1 MPPLPL
7 QPRAGAG
14 YLPVLPSFRRLLP
27 GIRPVTLTAS
37 VVFVLPVLRD
47 ILAWLGLRVVTRR
60 SFLRALRERGS
71 VLLVPG
77 GQAELVH
84 THRIFTAREY
94 CVYRSHKGEARHG
107 RGRPAPLLGAGHGR
121 RPDDVHA
128 RPPHLITSDCAPPPR
143 PPAGFVR
150 VALQAQASLVPLL
163 ALGEIDSLRNL
174 ISAPAM
180 LQWTYK
186 RLGFPVPYL
195 VVGRWGL
202 TPFPQRTGLRWVRG
216 GGSCSVQQCG

>member
-1 MPPLPL
+1 MRLCVHHERTTATPPTPESAPMLT
-7 QPRAGAG
+7 GAG

-94 CVYRSHKGEARHG
+94 CVYRSHKGDALWGGPVPRCRCLCHSHAMPG
-107 RGRPAPLLGAGHGR
+107 SAPSQRP
-121 RPDDVHA
+121 A
-128 RPPHLITSDCAPPPR
+128 RPPNST
-143 PPAGFVR
+143 PAHTR
-150 VALQAQASLVPLL
+150 MQAS
-163 ALGEIDSLRNL
+163 
-174 ISAPAM
+174 
-180 LQWTYK
+180 
-186 RLGFPVPYL
+186 
-195 VVGRWGL
+195 
-202 TPFPQRTGLRWVRG
+202 
-216 GGSCSVQQCG
+216 